1 MEISFVVELFDNNGS
16 NTVDTLLAV
25 LFYPIILLGLALR
38 ALLNLFYLLIN
49 PREALNDFTDAFW
62 LLIVAIDFI
71 ASIAIGGNEVYYE
84 ITRQSGKKDLIAYA
98 ALQIIP
104 TGSYIVAIIAYILSQ
119 NDDSV
124 AV

>member
-1 MEISFVVELFDNNGS
+1 MEISFVVELFNNNVS
-16 NTVDTLLAV
+16 NTVDTLLAA

-49 PREALNDFTDAFW
+49 PREALNDFTDALW
-62 LLIVAIDFI
+62 LLIIAIDFI